1 MDWGK
6 RNRLSRIIRRD
17 GRTLMLAVDHGYFLG
32 PTTGLEKPGSMISP
46 LVAYAD
52 CLMPTRGV
60 LRTCVDPNIDIP
72 VVLRVSG
79 GTSIVGKELLHEG
92 VTVAMKDAA
101 RLNVAGVAFSIMVG
115 SEYERNTILGLSK
128 VVDEA
133 EEYGIPVVAVTAV
146 GKDMVRD
153 EKYLALASRIAA
165 EHGASIVKTY
175 YCDNF
180 SRVVDTC
187 PVPVVIAGGKKLPE
201 AEALEMAFNAVQAGA
216 AGVDMG
222 RNIFQAD
229 DPVAMIK
236 AVRAIVHEKATP
248 KEALAMLEAHS
259 KKKK

>member
-6 RNRLSRIIRRD
+6 KNRMDRIIRPD
-17 GRTLMLAVDHGYFLG
+17 GHTLMLAVDHGYFLG
-32 PTTGLEKPGSMISP
+32 PTSGLEKPRKMIMQLAP
-46 LVAYAD
+46 YAD

-60 LRTCVDPNIDIP
+60 LRNCVDTNIDIP

-79 GTSIVGKELLHEG
+79 GTSVIGKEILHEG
-92 VTVAMKDAA
+92 ITVSMKDAV

-115 SEYERNTILGLSK
+115 SEYERDTILGLSQ
-128 VVDEA
+128 VVDQA

-146 GKDMVRD
+146 GKDMARD
-153 EKYLALASRIAA
+153 DRYFALASRIAA

-175 YCDNF
+175 YCDRF
-180 SRVVDTC
+180 ERVVDTC
-187 PVPVVIAGGKKLPE
+187 TVPVVIAGGKKLPE
-201 AEALEMAFNAVQAGA
+201 MEALEMAYKAIEAGA

-229 DPVAMIK
+229 NPVAMIK

-248 KEALAMLEAHS
+248 REAYNILKANS
-259 KKKK
+259 RKKK

>member
-6 RNRLSRIIRRD
+6 QNRMDRIIRPD
-17 GRTLMLAVDHGYFLG
+17 GHTLMLAVDHGYFLG
-32 PTTGLEKPGSMISP
+32 PTSGLEKPRKMIMSLAP
-46 LVAYAD
+46 YAD

-60 LRTCVDPNIDIP
+60 LRNCVDTNIDIP

-79 GTSIVGKELLHEG
+79 GTSVIGKELLHEG
-92 VTVAMKDAA
+92 ITVSMKDAV

-115 SEYERNTILGLSK
+115 SEYERDTILGLSQ
-128 VVDEA
+128 VVDQA

-146 GKDMVRD
+146 GKEMARD
-153 EKYLALASRIAA
+153 DRYFALASRIAA

-175 YCDNF
+175 YCDRF
-180 SRVVDTC
+180 ERVVDTC
-187 PVPVVIAGGKKLPE
+187 TVPVVIAGGKKLPE
-201 AEALEMAFNAVQAGA
+201 MEALEMAYKAIEAGA

-229 DPVAMIK
+229 NPVAMIK

-248 KEALAMLEAHS
+248 REAYNILKANS
-259 KKKK
+259 RKKK